1 MQKQTDKPVQPDLI
15 ALMERQQA
23 ISDYRDR
30 RRQRLADRGYRPP
43 VSKFPRALL
52 RQYGITP
59 GKDWTPRDAWSA
71 LQAAGHDP
79 LKEYRILMDMRRAK

>member
-1 MQKQTDKPVQPDLI
+1 MNDKDLI
-15 ALMERQQA
+15 ELMERQQA

-52 RQYGITP
+52 RQHGIRP
-59 GKDWTPRDAWSA
+59 GKSWTPSQAWAALGTAGVDAAAVYRQLRDK
-71 LQAAGHDP
+71 QREE
-79 LKEYRILMDMRRAK
+79 KAK